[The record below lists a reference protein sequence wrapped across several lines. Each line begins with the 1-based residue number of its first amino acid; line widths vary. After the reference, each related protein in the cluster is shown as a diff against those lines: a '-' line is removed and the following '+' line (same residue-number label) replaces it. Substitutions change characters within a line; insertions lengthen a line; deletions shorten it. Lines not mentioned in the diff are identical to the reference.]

1 MNPGYYIGHDKNDLD
16 TPALWVDLD
25 ILERNI
31 AKMAQFIQAAGVDW
45 RPHTKGI
52 KIPAIAHKLISA
64 GAIGVTCAKLGEAE
78 VMAAAGIQ
86 DILIASQV
94 VGQTKVTRLAN
105 LCHHADV
112 MVAVD
117 SIENVRQLS
126 DAANQ
131 AGVSIRVVVEVNTG
145 MDRCGVQPGES
156 ALALA
161 KQIAELPGL
170 RFSGVMGWEG
180 HTVGIENPD
189 EKKRCV
195 HQAVESLVATAQMIR
210 SAGLA
215 APIVSCGG
223 SGSYRITALIPGVTE
238 LQAGGAVL
246 GDVTYTGYGAQTE
259 PGLFILATVISRP
272 APERAV
278 VDAGRKAMNGEVSM
292 PVARNF
298 PGLHLKKLNAE
309 HGILVVDDPNTEIKV
324 GDKLDFIAGY
334 GDNTVFLH
342 DYSIRRPEWQ
352 SGNRLGSARTR
363 AIGLRRKR
371 GAMTF
376 SRAWLEVILFAICF
390 GYPAG

>member
-1 MNPGYYIGHDKNDLD
+1 MGGPGY
-16 TPALWVDLD
+16 
-25 ILERNI
+25 LERNI
-31 AKMAQFIQAAGVDW
+31 AKMGQFIAAANVNW

-52 KIPAIAHKLISA
+52 KIPAIAHKLITA

-78 VMAAAGIQ
+78 VMAAAGIR

-94 VGQTKVTRLAN
+94 VGWTKATRLAN
-105 LCHHADV
+105 LQHHADV

-117 SIENVRQLS
+117 SLDNGHQLS
-126 DAANQ
+126 EAACQ
-131 AGVSIRVVVEVNTG
+131 AGVSIRVLVEVNTG

-156 ALALA
+156 ALNLA
-161 KQIAELPGL
+161 KQINELPGL
-170 RFSGVMGWEG
+170 SFSGVMGWEG
-180 HTVGIENPD
+180 HTVGMADPD

-195 HQAVESLVATAQMIR
+195 FQAVESLVATAQMIR

-223 SGSYRITALIPGVTE
+223 SGSYRITSLIPGVTE
-238 LQAGGAVL
+238 VQAGGAVL
-246 GDVTYTGYGAQTE
+246 GDVTYAQWGAQTE

-272 APERAV
+272 VPDRAV

-309 HGILVVDDPNTEIKV
+309 HGILMVDDPSARLKV
-324 GDKLDFIAGY
+324 GEKLDFIAGY

-342 DYSIRRPEWQ
+342 DYLFGVRNGKVEIAWEIQGR
-352 SGNRLGSARTR
+352 GRLD
-363 AIGLRRKR
+363 
-371 GAMTF
+371 
-376 SRAWLEVILFAICF
+376 
-390 GYPAG
+390 

>member
-1 MNPGYYIGHDKNDLD
+1 MKPGTFIGCDKNELD

-25 ILERNI
+25 IMERNI
-31 AKMAQFIQAAGVDW
+31 AKMGQFIQNAGINW

-52 KIPAIAHKLISA
+52 KIPAIAHKLLAA

-78 VMAAAGIQ
+78 VMAAAGIH

-94 VGQTKVTRLAN
+94 VGTTKASRLAN

-112 MVAVD
+112 IVAVD
-117 SIENVRQLS
+117 WFDNARQLS
-126 DAANQ
+126 EAACR

-145 MDRCGVQPGES
+145 MDRCGVLPGQS
-156 ALALA
+156 AVNLATQLA
-161 KQIAELPGL
+161 KLPGL

-180 HTVGIENPD
+180 HTVGIEDLD
-189 EKKRCV
+189 EKNRCV
-195 HQAVESLVATAQMIR
+195 HLAVGSLVETAQMIR

-215 APIVSCGG
+215 TPIVSCGG

-238 LQAGGAVL
+238 VQAGGAVL
-246 GDVTYTGYGAQTE
+246 GDVTYVEWGAQTE
-259 PGLFILATVISRP
+259 PGLFVLATVVSRP

-292 PVARNF
+292 PVVRDI
-298 PGLHLKKLNAE
+298 PGLCLMRLNAE
-309 HGILVVDDPNTEIKV
+309 HGVLAIEDPNATLKV

-342 DYSIRRPEWQ
+342 DTLFGVRKGMVEIAWEVLAR
-352 SGNRLGSARTR
+352 GRLD
-363 AIGLRRKR
+363 
-371 GAMTF
+371 
-376 SRAWLEVILFAICF
+376 
-390 GYPAG
+390 

>member
-1 MNPGYYIGHDKNDLD
+1 MNPGYYIGIDKNDLD

-31 AKMAQFIQAAGVDW
+31 AKMGQFIAAANVNW

-78 VMAAAGIQ
+78 VMAAAGIP

-94 VGQTKVTRLAN
+94 VGKTKATRLAN

-117 SIENVRQLS
+117 SLENARQLS
-126 DAANQ
+126 EAAQQ

-156 ALALA
+156 ALTLA
-161 KQIAELPGL
+161 KQIDALPGL

-180 HTVGIENPD
+180 HTVGIPDPD
-189 EKKRCV
+189 EKKRSI
-195 HQAVESLVATAQMIR
+195 HRAVESLVATAQMIC

-215 APIVSCGG
+215 TPVVSCGG
-223 SGSYRITALIPGVTE
+223 SGSYRITSLIPGVTE
-238 LQAGGAVL
+238 VQAGGGVF
-246 GDVTYTGYGAQTE
+246 GDVTYSEWGAQTE

-272 APERAV
+272 VPERVV

-309 HGILVVDDPNTEIKV
+309 HGILMFDDPNASLKV
-324 GDKLDFIAGY
+324 GEKLDFIAGY

-342 DYSIRRPEWQ
+342 DYLFGVRNGKVEIAWEIQGR
-352 SGNRLGSARTR
+352 GRLD
-363 AIGLRRKR
+363 
-371 GAMTF
+371 
-376 SRAWLEVILFAICF
+376 
-390 GYPAG
+390 

>member
-1 MNPGYYIGHDKNDLD
+1 MNPGYYVGGKKNDLD

-25 ILERNI
+25 IMERNI
-31 AKMAQFIQAAGVDW
+31 AKMAQFIQSAGVAW

-52 KIPAIAHKLISA
+52 KIPAIAHKLIAS

-78 VMAAAGIQ
+78 VMAAAGIH

-94 VGQTKVTRLAN
+94 VGKSKVTRLAN

-112 MVAVD
+112 IVAVD
-117 SIENVRQLS
+117 SLENVRQLS
-126 DAANQ
+126 KAASQ
-131 AGVSIRVVVEVNTG
+131 ASSSIRIVIEVNTG
-145 MDRCGVQPGES
+145 MNRCGVQPGDS
-156 ALALA
+156 ALKLA
-161 KQIAELPGL
+161 KQVAGLPGL

-180 HTVGIENPD
+180 HTVGIEDPA
-189 EKKRCV
+189 EKERSV
-195 HQAVESLVATAQMIR
+195 HQAVESLIATAQLIR
-210 SAGLA
+210 SSGLP

-246 GDVTYTGYGAQTE
+246 GDVTYIRYGAQTE
-259 PGLFILATVISRP
+259 PGLFVLATVISRP

-292 PVARNF
+292 PVPKGV
-298 PGLHLKKLNAE
+298 PGLRLEKLNAE
-309 HGILVVDDPNTEIKV
+309 HGILAIENPAIPLKV

-342 DYSIRRPEWQ
+342 DYLFGVRGDKVEIAWEVQGR
-352 SGNRLGSARTR
+352 GRLD
-363 AIGLRRKR
+363 
-371 GAMTF
+371 
-376 SRAWLEVILFAICF
+376 
-390 GYPAG
+390 